1 MTIDY
6 KNIINTLNLSKSTKK
21 TGIDGY
27 CSLSFLLK
35 DTLNLSQSDKIKLGN
50 NIEKFLNKI
59 CSMFNGYRKLDY
71 KFSFNCQIDEL
82 LINEH
87 TKTIIYSE
95 YKSNIAL
102 DSQKRKVMYTHCLK
116 IHNLL
121 VDKYPNYTI
130 KACIVNTRF
139 LYIKDIPL
147 QIRNRYK
154 NMKNI
159 KLYGINDY
167 LKLLNIDCFED
178 YTDYTQF
185 LQYLYKK
192 I

>member
-1 MTIDY
+1 MTLDY
-6 KNIINTLNLSKSTKK
+6 ENIINTLNLSKNNKK
-21 TGIDGY
+21 VGIDGY

-35 DTLNLSQSDKIKLGN
+35 DILNLSQSEKIKLGN
-50 NIEKFLNKI
+50 NIEKFLNKTCI
-59 CSMFNGYRKLDY
+59 MFNGYKKLEY
-71 KFSFNCQIDEL
+71 KFLFKCQIDEL
-82 LINEH
+82 LINED

-116 IHNLL
+116 INNLL
-121 VDKYPNYTI
+121 AEKYPDYTI

-139 LYIKDIPL
+139 LHIKDIPL

-154 NMKNI
+154 NMKKI

-167 LKLLNIDCFED
+167 LNLLKIDCFDNYQD
-178 YTDYTQF
+178 YTKF
-185 LQYLYKK
+185 LKYLHEK